1 MLNRQVRQI
10 HPQEDKE
17 SQTMTFGDY
26 SESPNIVLLG
36 DPGAGKTHLFKQFA
50 AFHGANYLTVR
61 HFLSGVPIDNQKAL
75 FIDALD
81 EKRSSHNSSDVIDD
95 IVQRLFSQTSQKV
108 RISCR
113 SQDWLGES
121 DLSAFL
127 PYFERTG
134 GYVVLH
140 LQQLSREEQTAIL
153 HAHGIEHPTK
163 FLEEAEKHSA
173 YEFLHNPQTLL
184 MLAEAVK
191 EGNWPQTR
199 SELFHSATQLLL
211 TEHSKEHT
219 RQNSGIYTSDELE
232 RPAGSICALRILSDV
247 SGISLLPNDIRP
259 EYPSYR
265 TIPFFSHEIIRAT
278 LSRRIF
284 SAGDEPETVDYSH
297 RTIAEYLAA
306 KWLASIVEKGLP
318 LGRLRSLLGFEGYPS
333 SELRG
338 LHAWLAVFLPQYANA
353 FIQADPYG
361 VLTYGD
367 AASLSTADK
376 QSLLVSLS
384 KLSEC
389 DPWFRNHGFSSNLNG
404 FVSEEMESHLR
415 LIIHDPKSRFSLRML
430 ILESL
435 SVTTPILSL
444 NQDLIDV
451 VRSESHSYAE
461 KEEAITA
468 LIHSGRS
475 GTKEVV
481 EIYSEL
487 KEINHDNVRLR
498 NHILQLLY
506 KDYFSG
512 WDVAKLLI
520 DTLSITK
527 GRLPVGS
534 LWGIIDVVPAEDI
547 MTIFEC
553 FYQYQNENIDNW
565 YSSPRN
571 RHEVLYY
578 IESGLVII
586 LNAKDQYT
594 AEQIWI
600 CLNVHYWYKEHYGSF
615 ESKTTQ
621 IVQLLKERD
630 WQYEDI
636 IDAAIASFTRYNTGY
651 LFLHEFGQSTFGVIP
666 RELLLSRFIH
676 YLSSNRGI
684 LDKTRFIYRLAF
696 PTLWSCDTPSQQVFD
711 FLITY
716 GGMSNELFSILEA
729 ALVCEIDD
737 WRVKMNISRIENER
751 ERQDIINSNKM
762 DFQQVREQI
771 VSGDHLGW
779 LKRIAYIYYAFYDD
793 VDEKLTCFERLSSSL
808 GDNNAIDA
816 ISGLLALLGRADLP
830 SINDINN
837 SLVKGEDYKW
847 WYAIL
852 AGSDELWKLKDDIT
866 LWDNEL
872 LKMLITLDARL
883 SIHVKEDN
891 VITIYS
897 LPWKKYV
904 ILYREDLFI
913 ETYSYIID
921 FCIKNKFQNIVALN
935 YILHE
940 KSLQDSHVI
949 PLVMY
954 FAKKYPDDINHIQS
968 LVEWLLARPQIHGE
982 LLELSQLMVNRR
994 DALKKVNYHIWLVC
1008 CYLLEPEQAYD
1019 LFVSEAKSDTEI
1031 IWILRE
1037 LTGNARR
1044 RRENNNQEL
1053 SLIQLD
1059 TIIRVSVKH
1068 FPNAYH
1074 PMDGSHGSRKSWD
1087 YADFIRALINEVSSI
1102 SSYDASEVLER
1113 LLLLPECESY
1123 RDHLLHAQSNQR
1135 IRYRE
1140 SQFNHADWKQ
1150 AVSTLVNETP
1160 VNVMDLYSLLLDHIR
1175 DISNRIAYENT
1186 DIYKQFW
1193 NEDRYGRPQTPKPEE
1208 SCRNIFLDLLRARL
1222 NPLRISCEPEGHM
1235 VSDKRADIIVLL
1247 PGIKVPIEIKR
1258 DYHRDVWTALN
1269 GQLDKLYT
1277 INPDAAGYGIYLVF
1291 WFGSARPNT
1300 LSRLAKNMDQPE
1312 NASAMENMLNE
1323 TVPVEKRDRL
1333 SAIVIDVS
1341 GEVILPVEEPK
1352 SSV

>member
-1 MLNRQVRQI
+1 MFNRQVRQI
-10 HPQEDKE
+10 HPQENKE
-17 SQTMTFGDY
+17 TQTMTFGDY

-50 AFHGANYLTVR
+50 AFDGANYLTVR

-95 IVQRLFSQTSQKV
+95 IVQRLFSQTLQKV

-153 HAHGIEHPTK
+153 HAHGIEHPEK

-173 YEFLHNPQTLL
+173 YEFLNNPQNLL

-191 EGNWPQTR
+191 EGNWPQTK

-232 RPAGSICALRILSDV
+232 HPAGSICALRMLSDV
-247 SGISLLPNDIRP
+247 SGISLLPNDIRS

-265 TIPFFSHEIIRAT
+265 TIPFFSHKIIRAT

-284 SAGDEPETVDYSH
+284 STGDEPETVDYSH

-404 FVSEEMESHLR
+404 FVSKEMESHLR

-506 KDYFSG
+506 KDYFSAR
-512 WDVAKLLI
+512 DVAKLLI

-553 FYQYQNENIDNW
+553 FYQYQNKNLDNW

-586 LNAKDQYT
+586 LNAEDQYT

-684 LDKTRFIYRLAF
+684 LDKTKFIYRLAF
-696 PTLWSCDTPSQQVFD
+696 PTLWSCDTPSQQAFD
-711 FLITY
+711 FLIAY
-716 GGMSNELFSILEA
+716 GGMSNEIFSILEA

-737 WRVKMNISRIENER
+737 WRVKINISRIESER
-751 ERQDIINSNKM
+751 ERQDVINSNKM

-779 LKRIAYIYYAFYDD
+779 LKRIAYIYYAFYND

-816 ISGLLALLGRADLP
+816 ISGLVALLDHADLP
-830 SINDINN
+830 SINEINN
-837 SLVKGEDYKW
+837 SLVKGEYYEW

-904 ILYREDLFI
+904 IHYREDLFI

-921 FCIKNKFQNIVALN
+921 FCIKNKLQHIVALN
-935 YILHE
+935 Y
-940 KSLQDSHVI
+940 
-949 PLVMY
+949 
-954 FAKKYPDDINHIQS
+954 
-968 LVEWLLARPQIHGE
+968 
-982 LLELSQLMVNRR
+982 
-994 DALKKVNYHIWLVC
+994 
-1008 CYLLEPEQAYD
+1008 
-1019 LFVSEAKSDTEI
+1019 
-1031 IWILRE
+1031 
-1037 LTGNARR
+1037 
-1044 RRENNNQEL
+1044 
-1053 SLIQLD
+1053 
-1059 TIIRVSVKH
+1059 
-1068 FPNAYH
+1068 
-1074 PMDGSHGSRKSWD
+1074 
-1087 YADFIRALINEVSSI
+1087 
-1102 SSYDASEVLER
+1102 
-1113 LLLLPECESY
+1113 
-1123 RDHLLHAQSNQR
+1123 
-1135 IRYRE
+1135 
-1140 SQFNHADWKQ
+1140 
-1150 AVSTLVNETP
+1150 
-1160 VNVMDLYSLLLDHIR
+1160 
-1175 DISNRIAYENT
+1175 
-1186 DIYKQFW
+1186 
-1193 NEDRYGRPQTPKPEE
+1193 
-1208 SCRNIFLDLLRARL
+1208 
-1222 NPLRISCEPEGHM
+1222 
-1235 VSDKRADIIVLL
+1235 
-1247 PGIKVPIEIKR
+1247 
-1258 DYHRDVWTALN
+1258 
-1269 GQLDKLYT
+1269 
-1277 INPDAAGYGIYLVF
+1277 
-1291 WFGSARPNT
+1291 
-1300 LSRLAKNMDQPE
+1300 
-1312 NASAMENMLNE
+1312 
-1323 TVPVEKRDRL
+1323 
-1333 SAIVIDVS
+1333 
-1341 GEVILPVEEPK
+1341 
-1352 SSV
+1352 

>member
-1 MLNRQVRQI
+1 MLNRRVRQI
-10 HPQEDKE
+10 HPQEDKD
-17 SQTMTFGDY
+17 SQTKTFDDY
-26 SESPNIVLLG
+26 SEFPNIVLLG
-36 DPGAGKTHLFKQFA
+36 DPGAGKTHLFRQFA
-50 AFHGANYLTVR
+50 GLGESNYLTVR

-81 EKRSSHNSSDVIDD
+81 EKRSSHNSSDVVDD
-95 IVQRLFSQTSQKV
+95 IVQRLFSQTPQKV

-140 LQQLSREEQTAIL
+140 LQQLSREEQKAIL
-153 HAHGIEHPTK
+153 HVHGIEHPEK

-173 YEFLHNPQTLL
+173 YEFLHNPQNLL

-191 EGNWPQTR
+191 EGNWPRTR

-211 TEHSKEHT
+211 TEHSREHT
-219 RQNSGIYTSDELE
+219 RQDSGIYTSDELE
-232 RPAGSICALRILSDV
+232 HPAGSICALRILSDV

-259 EYPSYR
+259 EYPGYR

-284 SAGDEPETVDYSH
+284 STGDEVETVDYSH

-338 LHAWLAVFLPQYANA
+338 LHAWLAVFLPQHGQA
-353 FIQADPYG
+353 FIEADPYG

-367 AASLSTADK
+367 AASLSTVDK
-376 QSLLVSLS
+376 QSLLTALA
-384 KLSEC
+384 KLSES

-404 FVSEEMESHLR
+404 FVSEEMEAHLR

-435 SVTTPILSL
+435 SVATPILSL
-444 NQDLIDV
+444 NEDLVDIV
-451 VRSESHSYAE
+451 KSERHSYAE
-461 KEEAITA
+461 KEEATTA
-468 LIHSGRS
+468 LIHSGPS
-475 GTKEVV
+475 GIKEVV

-487 KEINHDNVRLR
+487 KEINHDNIRLR
-498 NHILQLLY
+498 NHIIQLLC
-506 KDYFSG
+506 KDYFSAL
-512 WDVAKLLI
+512 DVAKLLI

-527 GRLPVGS
+527 ESLPVGS
-534 LWGIIDVVPAEDI
+534 LWGIIDVVPAEEI

-553 FYQYQNENIDNW
+553 LSQYQNKNIDNW

-578 IESGLVII
+578 IESGLEII
-586 LNAKDQYT
+586 LNAKEQYT
-594 AEQIWI
+594 AEQIWM
-600 CLNVHYWYKEHYGSF
+600 CLHVHHWYKEHYSTF
-615 ESKTTQ
+615 ENKTAQ

-636 IDAAIASFTRYNTGY
+636 IDAAITSFTRYNTGY
-651 LFLHEFGQSTFGVIP
+651 LFLHEFRQSTFGVIP
-666 RELLLSRFIH
+666 HELLLSRFIH
-676 YLSSNRGI
+676 YLSSNGNVS
-684 LDKTRFIYRLAF
+684 DKTKFIYRLAF
-696 PTLWSCDTPSQQVFD
+696 SVLWDCAKPSQQVFEL
-711 FLITY
+711 LIAY
-716 GGMSNELFSILEA
+716 ADLNNELYSILEA
-729 ALVCEIDD
+729 TSVCGIDE
-737 WRVKMNISRIENER
+737 WRVKFNISRIESER
-751 ERQDIINSNKM
+751 EKRNIIDSNKLE
-762 DFQQVREQI
+762 FHQLREQI

-779 LKRIAYIYYAFYDD
+779 LKHIAYIYYALYSD
-793 VDEKLTCFERLSSSL
+793 VDEKLSCFERLSSNL
-808 GDNNAIDA
+808 GDKSAIDA
-816 ISGLLALLGRADLP
+816 ISGLVALLGNADLP
-830 SINDINN
+830 SIDDINN
-837 SLVKGEDYKW
+837 SLIKGEYYEW

-852 AGSDELWKLKDDIT
+852 AGSDELWKQKDDIT

-891 VITIYS
+891 VITTYS

-921 FCIKNKFQNIVALN
+921 FCMKNKIQHIVALN

-940 KSLQDSHVI
+940 KSLRDFYVI

-954 FAKKYPDDINHIQS
+954 FAKKYPDDINHTQS
-968 LVEWLLARPQIHGE
+968 LVEWLLAHPQIHEE
-982 LLELSQLMVNRR
+982 LLELSQIMVKRR
-994 DALKKVNYHIWLVC
+994 GVLKKVNYHSWLSC
-1008 CYLLEPEQAYD
+1008 CYLLAPEQVSD
-1019 LFVSEAKSDTEI
+1019 LFISEAKSDSEI
-1031 IWILRE
+1031 IWIVRE

-1053 SLIQLD
+1053 SLIQLE
-1059 TIIRVSVKH
+1059 TIIRVSATH

-1074 PMDGSHGSRKSWD
+1074 PVDGSHGSRNSWD
-1087 YADFIRALINEVSSI
+1087 YAEFIRVLISEVSSI
-1102 SSYDASEVLER
+1102 SSYDASEALER

-1123 RDHLLHAQSNQR
+1123 RDHLSHAQSNQK

-1140 SQFNHADWKQ
+1140 SQFHHADWKQ
-1150 AVSTLVNETP
+1150 AVSTLMNETP
-1160 VNVMDLYSLLLDHIR
+1160 ANVMDLYSLLLDHIR
-1175 DISNRIAYENT
+1175 DISNRIANENT

-1193 NEDRYGRPQTPKPEE
+1193 NEDSYGRTLTPKPEE
-1208 SCRNIFLDLLRARL
+1208 SCRNVFLDLLRVRL
-1222 NPLRISCEPEGHM
+1222 NPLKISCEPEGHM
-1235 VSDKRADIIVLL
+1235 VSDKRADIIVSL
-1247 PGIKVPIEIKR
+1247 PGIKIPVEIKR

-1277 INPDAAGYGIYLVF
+1277 KNPDAAGHGIYLVF
-1291 WFGSARPNT
+1291 WFGSARPNS
-1300 LSRLAKNMDQPE
+1300 LPRWAKTMAQPE

-1323 TVPVEKRDRL
+1323 TVPVERRDRL

-1341 GEVILPVEEPK
+1341 GEDIHSVEAPN
-1352 SSV
+1352 SSI

>member
-1 MLNRQVRQI
+1 MFNRQVRQI
-10 HPQEDKE
+10 HPQENKE
-17 SQTMTFGDY
+17 TQTMTFGDY

-50 AFHGANYLTVR
+50 AFDGANYLTVR

-95 IVQRLFSQTSQKV
+95 IVQRLFSQTLQKV

-153 HAHGIEHPTK
+153 HAHGIEHPEK

-173 YEFLHNPQTLL
+173 YEFLNNPQNLL

-191 EGNWPQTR
+191 EGNWPQTK

-232 RPAGSICALRILSDV
+232 HPAGSICALRMLSDV
-247 SGISLLPNDIRP
+247 SGISLLPNDIRS

-265 TIPFFSHEIIRAT
+265 TIPFFSHKIIRAT

-284 SAGDEPETVDYSH
+284 STGDEPETVDYSH

-389 DPWFRNHGFSSNLNG
+389 DPWFRNHGFSYNLNG
-404 FVSEEMESHLR
+404 FVSKEMESHLR

-487 KEINHDNVRLR
+487 KEISHDNVRLR

-506 KDYFSG
+506 KDYFSAR
-512 WDVAKLLI
+512 DVAKLLI

-553 FYQYQNENIDNW
+553 FYQYQNKNLDNW

-586 LNAKDQYT
+586 LNAEEQYT

-676 YLSSNRGI
+676 YLSSNRDI
-684 LDKTRFIYRLAF
+684 LDKTKFIYRLAF
-696 PTLWSCDTPSQQVFD
+696 PTLWSCDTPSQQAFD
-711 FLITY
+711 FLISY
-716 GGMSNELFSILEA
+716 GGVSNEIFSILEA

-737 WRVKMNISRIENER
+737 WRVKINISRIESER
-751 ERQDIINSNKM
+751 ERQDVINSNKM

-779 LKRIAYIYYAFYDD
+779 LKHIAYMYYAFYND

-816 ISGLLALLGRADLP
+816 ISGLVALLGHADLP
-830 SINDINN
+830 SINEINN
-837 SLVKGEDYKW
+837 SLVKGEYYEW

-904 ILYREDLFI
+904 IHYREDLFI

-921 FCIKNKFQNIVALN
+921 FCIKNKLQHIVALN
-935 YILHE
+935 YILDE

-954 FAKKYPDDINHIQS
+954 FAKKYPDDINHTQS
-968 LVEWLLARPQIHGE
+968 LVEWLLARPQIYGE
-982 LLELSQLMVNRR
+982 LLEISQLMVNRR
-994 DALKKVNYHIWLVC
+994 GMLKKVNYHIWLVC
-1008 CYLLEPEQAYD
+1008 FYLLEPEQAYD
-1019 LFVSEAKSDTEI
+1019 LFVSEAKSDPEI
-1031 IWILRE
+1031 ILIVRE
-1037 LTGNARR
+1037 FTGTSRR

-1074 PMDGSHGSRKSWD
+1074 PMDGSHGSRNSWD
-1087 YADFIRALINEVSSI
+1087 YAEFIRALINEVSSI

-1300 LSRLAKNMDQPE
+1300 LTRLAKNMNQPA

>member
-10 HPQEDKE
+10 HPQEDKD
-17 SQTMTFGDY
+17 SQTKTFGDY

-36 DPGAGKTHLFKQFA
+36 DPGAGKTHLFKQFS
-50 AFHGANYLTVR
+50 AFHRANYLTVR

-95 IVQRLFSQTSQKV
+95 LVRRLFSQTPQKV

-140 LQQLSREEQTAIL
+140 LQQLSREEQIAIL
-153 HAHGIEHPTK
+153 HAHGIEHPEK

-173 YEFLHNPQTLL
+173 YEFLHNPQNLL

-211 TEHSKEHT
+211 TEHSKEHS

-232 RPAGSICALRILSDV
+232 PPAGSICALRILSDV

-278 LSRRIF
+278 LSRRVF
-284 SAGDEPETVDYSH
+284 AAGDELETVDYSH

-338 LHAWLAVFLPQYANA
+338 LHAWLAVFLPQYANV

-367 AASLSTADK
+367 AASLSTVDK
-376 QSLLVSLS
+376 QSLLVALS
-384 KLSEC
+384 KLSES

-404 FVSEEMESHLR
+404 FVSEEMEAHLR
-415 LIIHDPKSRFSLRML
+415 LIIHDLKSRFSLRML

-451 VRSESHSYAE
+451 VRSERHSYAE

-468 LIHSGRS
+468 LIHSGLS
-475 GTKEVV
+475 GIKEVV
-481 EIYSEL
+481 GIYSEL
-487 KEINHDNVRLR
+487 KEINHDNIRLR
-498 NHILQLLY
+498 NHIIQLLY
-506 KDYFSG
+506 KDYFSAL
-512 WDVAKLLI
+512 DVAQLLI
-520 DTLSITK
+520 DTLSVTEE
-527 GRLPVGS
+527 RLPVGS
-534 LWGIIDVVPAEDI
+534 LWGIIDIVPAKDM

-553 FYQYQNENIDNW
+553 LYQYQNENIDNW

-621 IVQLLKERD
+621 IIQLLKERD

-716 GGMSNELFSILEA
+716 GEVSNELFSILDA

-737 WRVKMNISRIENER
+737 WREKINISRIESER
-751 ERQDIINSNKM
+751 ERQDIINSNKI
-762 DFQQVREQI
+762 DFHQVREQI
-771 VSGDHLGW
+771 VSGEHLGW
-779 LKRIAYIYYAFYDD
+779 LKHIAYIYYAFYND

-816 ISGLLALLGRADLP
+816 ISGLVALLGRADLP

-837 SLVKGEDYKW
+837 SLVKGEDYEW

-866 LWDNEL
+866 LWDDEL
-872 LKMLITLDARL
+872 LKMLMTLDARL
-883 SIHVKEDN
+883 SIHVKEGN

-904 ILYREDLFI
+904 ILFREELFI

-921 FCIKNKFQNIVALN
+921 FCIKNKFQHIVALD

-954 FAKKYPDDINHIQS
+954 FAKKYPDDINHTQS

-994 DALKKVNYHIWLVC
+994 GVLKKVNYHIWLVC

-1019 LFVSEAKSDTEI
+1019 LFASEAKSDPEI
-1031 IWILRE
+1031 IWIVRE

-1053 SLIQLD
+1053 SLIQLE
-1059 TIIRVSVKH
+1059 TIIKVSATH

-1074 PMDGSHGSRKSWD
+1074 PVEGSHGSRNSWD
-1087 YADFIRALINEVSSI
+1087 YAEFIRTLINEVSAI

-1123 RDHLLHAQSNQR
+1123 RDHLSHAKSNQI

-1140 SQFNHADWKQ
+1140 SQFYHADWKQ

-1160 VNVMDLYSLLLDHIR
+1160 ANVMDLYSLLLDHLR
-1175 DISNRIAYENT
+1175 DISNRITYENT

-1193 NEDRYGRPQTPKPEE
+1193 NEDSYGRTLAPKPEE
-1208 SCRNIFLDLLRARL
+1208 SCRHIFLELLRTRL
-1222 NPLRISCEPEGHM
+1222 IPLKISCEPEGHM
-1235 VSDKRADIIVLL
+1235 VSDKRADIIVSL
-1247 PGIKVPIEIKR
+1247 PRIKIPIEIKR

-1277 INPDAAGYGIYLVF
+1277 KNPDAAGYGIYLVF
-1291 WFGSARPNT
+1291 WFGSARPNA
-1300 LSRLAKNMDQPE
+1300 LPRLTKIMPQPK

-1341 GEVILPVEEPK
+1341 GEVILPVEA
-1352 SSV
+1352 SNSAI

>member
-1 MLNRQVRQI
+1 MFNRQVRQI

-17 SQTMTFGDY
+17 AQTMTFGDY

-50 AFHGANYLTVR
+50 EFYGATYLTVR

-95 IVQRLFSQTSQKV
+95 IVQRLFSQTPQKV

-153 HAHGIEHPTK
+153 YTHGIEHPEK
-163 FLEEAEKHSA
+163 FLEEAKKRSA
-173 YEFLHNPQTLL
+173 YEFLHNPQNLL
-184 MLAEAVK
+184 MLAEAVR
-191 EGNWPQTR
+191 EGSWPRTR
-199 SELFHSATQLLL
+199 SELFHSTIQLLL
-211 TEHSKEHT
+211 TEHSREHT
-219 RQNSGIYTSDELE
+219 RKNSGIYTSDELTE
-232 RPAGSICALRILSDV
+232 PAGAICALRILSDV
-247 SGISLLPNDIRP
+247 FGISLLSNDIRP

-265 TIPFFSHEIIRAT
+265 TIPFFSHEIIRAA
-278 LSRRIF
+278 LSRRVF
-284 SAGDEPETVDYSH
+284 SAGDELETVDYSH

-338 LHAWLAVFLPQYANA
+338 LHAWLAVFLPQYANV

-367 AASLSTADK
+367 VASLSTVDK
-376 QSLLVSLS
+376 QSLLVALS
-384 KLSEC
+384 KLSES

-404 FVSEEMESHLR
+404 FVSGDMEARLR

-435 SVTTPILSL
+435 SVATPILSL
-444 NQDLIDV
+444 NQDLIYIV
-451 VRSESHSYAE
+451 KSECHSYAE

-468 LIHSGRS
+468 LVNSGLS
-475 GTKEVV
+475 GIKEVV
-481 EIYSEL
+481 GIYSEL
-487 KEINHDNVRLR
+487 KDINHNNIRLR
-498 NHILQLLY
+498 NHIIQLLY
-506 KDYFSG
+506 KDYFTAL
-512 WDVAKLLI
+512 DIAQLLI
-520 DTLSITK
+520 DTLSVTK
-527 GRLPVGS
+527 ERLPVGS
-534 LWGIIDVVPAEDI
+534 LWGIIDILSVDDI
-547 MTIFEC
+547 MKIFESL
-553 FYQYQNENIDNW
+553 YKYQNENIDNQ
-565 YSSPRN
+565 YSSSISRY
-571 RHEVLYY
+571 EVFYY
-578 IESGLVII
+578 IENGLVII
-586 LNAKDQYT
+586 LNAKGQYT

-600 CLNVHYWYKEHYGSF
+600 CLSVHYWYKEHYNRF
-615 ESKTTQ
+615 DSKTDR
-621 IVQLLKERD
+621 IVQLLKERE

-636 IDAAIASFTRYNTGY
+636 IDAAIESFNRYNKKFV
-651 LFLHEFGQSTFGVIP
+651 FLHEFDQSTFGVIP
-666 RELLLSRFIH
+666 RELLMSRLIH
-676 YLSSNRGI
+676 YLSSDEKFS
-684 LDKTRFIYRLAF
+684 DKIKLIYRLAF
-696 PTLWSCDTPSQQVFD
+696 PVLWSCDIPSQSAFD
-711 FLITY
+711 FLISY
-716 GGMSNELFSILEA
+716 GLSKNELSAVLED
-729 ALVCEIDD
+729 ALICEIDD
-737 WRVKMNISRIENER
+737 FQIKNNVRRLESEKEKR
-751 ERQDIINSNKM
+751 DIINADKLE
-762 DFQQVREQI
+762 FKLHREQI
-771 VSGDHLGW
+771 VSGMHKGW
-779 LKRIAYIYYAFYDD
+779 LEHIAYIYYALYSD
-793 VDEKLTCFERLSSSL
+793 VNEKQSCIERLSSLL
-808 GDNNAIDA
+808 GDENVTDSIY
-816 ISGLLALLGRADLP
+816 GLIAVLERQDLP
-830 SINDINN
+830 TIDDISVSI
-837 SLVKGEDYKW
+837 VEGHYYKW
-847 WYAIL
+847 WYSIL
-852 AGSDELWKLKDDIT
+852 AGAEELWKCKPDISQ
-866 LWDNEL
+866 WSERL
-872 LKMLITLDARL
+872 LKLLLALDIHIQRSKRNETQTFDWKKGLIT
-883 SIHVKEDN
+883 
-891 VITIYS
+891 
-897 LPWKKYV
+897 
-904 ILYREDLFI
+904 YRTEVFI
-913 ETYSYIID
+913 ETYRYITD
-921 FCIKNKFQNIVALN
+921 FCFKNKQQHIKALSYLLN
-935 YILHE
+935 E
-940 KSLQDSHVI
+940 DSLPESYVV
-949 PLVMY
+949 PLIIY
-954 FAKKYPDDINHIQS
+954 LAKRYPDDINHTQS
-968 LVEWLLARPQIHGE
+968 LVEWLLARPQIHEE

-994 DALKKVNYHIWLVC
+994 RGLKKVNYHIWLVC
-1008 CYLLEPEQAYD
+1008 CYLLKSEKTYD
-1019 LFVSEAKSDTEI
+1019 LFISEAKSDPEI
-1031 IWILRE
+1031 IWIVRE
-1037 LTGNARR
+1037 LTSNARG
-1044 RRENNNQEL
+1044 RRENKNQEL
-1053 SLIQLD
+1053 SLIQLE
-1059 TIIRVSVKH
+1059 TIIKLSVIH

-1074 PMDGSHGSRKSWD
+1074 PMDESHSSRNSWD
-1087 YADFIRALINEVSSI
+1087 YAGFIRALINEISSI
-1102 SSYDASEVLER
+1102 SSYDASVVLEC

-1135 IRYRE
+1135 VRYRE
-1140 SQFNHADWKQ
+1140 SQFHHAGWKQ

-1193 NEDRYGRPQTPKPEE
+1193 NEDSYGRNLTPKPEE

-1300 LSRLAKNMDQPE
+1300 LPRLAKNMGQPE

>member
-1 MLNRQVRQI
+1 MLNRRVRQI
-10 HPQEDKE
+10 QPQENKE
-17 SQTMTFGDY
+17 SQTKTFGDY
-26 SESPNIVLLG
+26 SEFPNIVLLG

-50 AFHGANYLTVR
+50 AKNGATYLKVR
-61 HFLSGVPIDNQKAL
+61 QFISGVPLDGFQTL

-81 EKRSSHNSSDVIDD
+81 EKRSGHNSDDVVDD
-95 IVQRLFSQTSQKV
+95 IVRSLFSLRPQKV

-121 DLSAFL
+121 DLSVFL
-127 PYFERTG
+127 PYFQRTG

-153 HAHGIEHPTK
+153 HAHGIEHPEK

-173 YEFLHNPQTLL
+173 YEFLHNPQNLL

-191 EGNWPQTR
+191 EGNWPRTK
-199 SELFHSATQLLL
+199 SELFHSATQFLL

-219 RQNSGIYTSDELE
+219 RKNSGIYTSDELE
-232 RPAGSICALRILSDV
+232 HPAGAICALRILSDV
-247 SGISLLPNDIRP
+247 SGVSLLPNDIRP

-278 LSRRIF
+278 LSRRVF
-284 SAGDEPETVDYSH
+284 STGDEVETVDYSH

-338 LHAWLAVFLPQYANA
+338 LHAWLAVFLPQYAHA
-353 FIQADPYG
+353 FIEADPYG

-367 AASLSTADK
+367 AASLSTVDK
-376 QSLLVSLS
+376 QSLLTALS
-384 KLSEC
+384 KLSES

-404 FVSEEMESHLR
+404 FVSEEMEAHLR
-415 LIIHDPKSRFSLRML
+415 LIINDPKSRFSLRML

-435 SVTTPILSL
+435 SVATPILSL
-444 NQDLIDV
+444 NENLIDV
-451 VRSESHSYAE
+451 VKSERHSYAE

-468 LIHSGRS
+468 LIHSGLS
-475 GTKEVV
+475 GIKEVV

-487 KEINHDNVRLR
+487 KEINHDNIRLR
-498 NHILQLLY
+498 NHIIQLLY
-506 KDYFSG
+506 KDYFSAL
-512 WDVAKLLI
+512 DVAKLLI

-527 GRLPVGS
+527 ERLPVGS
-534 LWGIIDVVPAEDI
+534 LWGIIDVVPVEEI

-553 FYQYQNENIDNW
+553 LSQYRNENIDNW

-586 LNAKDQYT
+586 LNTRDQYT

-600 CLNVHYWYKEHYGSF
+600 CLYVHHWYKEHYSSF
-615 ESKTTQ
+615 DNKTTQ

-651 LFLHEFGQSTFGVIP
+651 LFLYEFGQSTFNVIP

-676 YLSSNRGI
+676 YLSSNGGI
-684 LDKTRFIYRLAF
+684 PDKTRFIYRLAF

-716 GGMSNELFSILEA
+716 GGMSNELFSILED

-737 WRVKMNISRIENER
+737 WRVKINISKIESER
-751 ERQDIINSNKM
+751 ERQDIIDSNKVE
-762 DFQQVREQI
+762 FQQLREQI
-771 VSGDHLGW
+771 VSGEHLGW
-779 LKRIAYIYYAFYDD
+779 LKHIAYIYYALYND
-793 VDEKLTCFERLSSSL
+793 VDEKLSCFERLSSNL
-808 GDNNAIDA
+808 GDKSAIDA
-816 ISGLLALLGRADLP
+816 ISGLVALLGRADLP
-830 SINDINN
+830 SIDDINN
-837 SLVKGEDYKW
+837 SLIKGEYYEW

-872 LKMLITLDARL
+872 LKMLITLDVRL

-913 ETYSYIID
+913 ESYSYIID
-921 FCIKNKFQNIVALN
+921 FCIKNKFQHIVALN

-940 KSLQDSHVI
+940 KSLRDSHVI
-949 PLVMY
+949 PLAMY
-954 FAKKYPDDINHIQS
+954 FAKKYPDDINHTQS

-982 LLELSQLMVNRR
+982 LLELSQLMVNQRGV
-994 DALKKVNYHIWLVC
+994 LKKVNYHIWLSC

-1019 LFVSEAKSDTEI
+1019 LFVSEAKSDPEI
-1031 IWILRE
+1031 IWIVRE

-1053 SLIQLD
+1053 SLIQLE
-1059 TIIRVSVKH
+1059 TIIRVSATH

-1074 PMDGSHGSRKSWD
+1074 PADGSHGSRNSWD
-1087 YADFIRALINEVSSI
+1087 YAEFIRALISEVSAI
-1102 SSYDASEVLER
+1102 SSYDASEALER

-1123 RDHLLHAQSNQR
+1123 RDHISHAESNQR

-1140 SQFNHADWKQ
+1140 SQFHHADWKQ
-1150 AVSTLVNETP
+1150 AVSTLMNETP
-1160 VNVMDLYSLLLDHIR
+1160 ANVMDLYSLLLDHIR
-1175 DISNRIAYENT
+1175 DISNRIANENT

-1193 NEDRYGRPQTPKPEE
+1193 NEDSYGRTLTPKPEE
-1208 SCRNIFLDLLRARL
+1208 SCRNIFLDLLRVRL
-1222 NPLRISCEPEGHM
+1222 NPLKISCEPEGHM
-1235 VSDKRADIIVLL
+1235 VSDKKADIIVSL
-1247 PGIKVPIEIKR
+1247 PGIKIPIEIKR

-1277 INPDAAGYGIYLVF
+1277 KTPDAAGHGIYLVF
-1291 WFGSARPNT
+1291 WFGSARPNYVP
-1300 LSRLAKNMDQPE
+1300 RLAKNTSQPE
-1312 NASAMENMLNE
+1312 NTSAMENMLNE

-1341 GEVILPVEEPK
+1341 GEGIPPVEAPK
-1352 SSV
+1352 

>member
-10 HPQEDKE
+10 HPQEDKD
-17 SQTMTFGDY
+17 SQTKTFGDY

-36 DPGAGKTHLFKQFA
+36 DPGAGKTHLFKQFS
-50 AFHGANYLTVR
+50 AFHRANYLTVR

-95 IVQRLFSQTSQKV
+95 IVRRLFSQTPQKV

-140 LQQLSREEQTAIL
+140 LQQLSREEQIAIL
-153 HAHGIEHPTK
+153 HAHGIEHPEK

-173 YEFLHNPQTLL
+173 YEFLHNPQNLL

-211 TEHSKEHT
+211 TEHSKEHS

-232 RPAGSICALRILSDV
+232 PPAGSICALRILSDV

-278 LSRRIF
+278 LSRRVF
-284 SAGDEPETVDYSH
+284 AAGDELETVDYSH

-338 LHAWLAVFLPQYANA
+338 LHAWLAVFLPQYANV

-367 AASLSTADK
+367 AASLSTVDK
-376 QSLLVSLS
+376 QSLLVALS
-384 KLSEC
+384 KLSES

-404 FVSEEMESHLR
+404 FVSEEMEAHLR
-415 LIIHDPKSRFSLRML
+415 LIIHDPRSRFSLRML

-435 SVTTPILSL
+435 SAATPILSL

-468 LIHSGRS
+468 LIHSGLS
-475 GTKEVV
+475 GIKDVV
-481 EIYSEL
+481 EIYSGL
-487 KEINHDNVRLR
+487 KEINHDNIRLR
-498 NHILQLLY
+498 NHIIQLLY
-506 KDYFSG
+506 KDYFSAL
-512 WDVAKLLI
+512 DVAQLLT
-520 DTLSITK
+520 DTLSVTEE
-527 GRLPVGS
+527 RLPVGA

-547 MTIFEC
+547 MTIFEYL
-553 FYQYQNENIDNW
+553 YQYQNENIDNQ
-565 YSSPRN
+565 YSSSIN
-571 RHEVLYY
+571 RHEVLCY

-586 LNAKDQYT
+586 LNMKDQYT

-600 CLNVHYWYKEHYGSF
+600 CLNVYHWYKDYYGSF
-615 ESKTTQ
+615 ENKTNQ
-621 IVQLLKERD
+621 IIQLLKERD

-636 IDAAIASFTRYNTGY
+636 IDAAVASFDRYNTRF
-651 LFLHEFGQSTFGVIP
+651 LFLNEFEQSTFWVIP

-676 YLSSNRGI
+676 YLSSNKNI
-684 LDKTRFIYRLAF
+684 SDKTKFIYRLAF
-696 PTLWSCDTPSQQVFD
+696 PVLWSCDVPTQKVFD
-711 FLITY
+711 FLISY
-716 GGMSNELFSILEA
+716 GLFNNELSSILED
-729 ALVCEIDD
+729 ALICEIED
-737 WRVKMNISRIENER
+737 WQVKSNVRRLESEKEKR
-751 ERQDIINSNKM
+751 DIINADKL
-762 DFQQVREQI
+762 DFQLCREQI
-771 VSGDHLGW
+771 ISGTHKQW
-779 LKRIAYIYYAFYDD
+779 LRRIAYVYYALCSS
-793 VDEKLTCFERLSSSL
+793 VDKKQTYSERLSSAF
-808 GDNNAIDA
+808 GDESVVDS
-816 ISGLLALLGRADLP
+816 ISGLIATLQRQDLPTLDDVNVAIIKGHYYEWWFSVLAGAEELWARKPDITQWSEGLLKILLALELRLGKYIE
-830 SINDINN
+830 S
-837 SLVKGEDYKW
+837 SKGVDTKIFE
-847 WYAIL
+847 
-852 AGSDELWKLKDDIT
+852 
-866 LWDNEL
+866 
-872 LKMLITLDARL
+872 
-883 SIHVKEDN
+883 
-891 VITIYS
+891 
-897 LPWKKYV
+897 WKKDV
-904 ILYREDLFI
+904 IIHRTDIFI
-913 ETYSYIID
+913 ETYRYIINAC
-921 FCIKNKFQNIVALN
+921 FKNKLQCISALN
-935 YILHE
+935 YLMRDN
-940 KSLQDSHVI
+940 SLPHSHII
-949 PLVMY
+949 PLLMH
-954 FAKKYPDDINHIQS
+954 FAKKFPDDINHTQS
-968 LVEWLLARPQIHGE
+968 LVEWLLVRPQIHGE

-994 DALKKVNYHIWLVC
+994 GVLKKVNYHIWLVC

-1019 LFVSEAKSDTEI
+1019 LFVSEAKLDPEI
-1031 IWILRE
+1031 IWIVRE

-1053 SLIQLD
+1053 SLIQLE
-1059 TIIRVSVKH
+1059 TIIKVSATH
-1068 FPNAYH
+1068 FPNAYY
-1074 PMDGSHGSRKSWD
+1074 PVEGGHGSRNSWD
-1087 YADFIRALINEVSSI
+1087 YAEFIRTLINEVSAI

-1123 RDHLLHAQSNQR
+1123 RDHLLHAKSNQI

-1140 SQFNHADWKQ
+1140 SQFYHADWKQ

-1160 VNVMDLYSLLLDHIR
+1160 ANVMDLYSLLLDHLR
-1175 DISNRIAYENT
+1175 DISNRITYENT

-1193 NEDRYGRPQTPKPEE
+1193 NEDSYGRTLAPKPEE
-1208 SCRNIFLDLLRARL
+1208 SCRHIFLELLRTRL
-1222 NPLRISCEPEGHM
+1222 NPLKISCEPEGHM
-1235 VSDKRADIIVLL
+1235 VSDKRADIIVSL
-1247 PGIKVPIEIKR
+1247 PGIKIPIEIKR

-1277 INPDAAGYGIYLVF
+1277 KNPDAAGYGIYLVF
-1291 WFGSARPNT
+1291 WFGSARPNA
-1300 LSRLAKNMDQPE
+1300 LPRLTKIMPQPK

-1341 GEVILPVEEPK
+1341 GEVILPVEA
-1352 SSV
+1352 SNSAI

>member
-1 MLNRQVRQI
+1 MLNRRVRQI
-10 HPQEDKE
+10 QPQENKE
-17 SQTMTFGDY
+17 SQTKTFGDY
-26 SESPNIVLLG
+26 SEFPNIVLLG

-50 AFHGANYLTVR
+50 AKNRATYLKVR
-61 HFLSGVPIDNQKAL
+61 QFINGVPLEGFQTL

-81 EKRSSHNSSDVIDD
+81 EKRSDHNSDDVVDD
-95 IVQRLFSQTSQKV
+95 IVRSLFSLRPQKV

-153 HAHGIEHPTK
+153 HAHGIEHPEK

-173 YEFLHNPQTLL
+173 YEFLHNPQNLL

-232 RPAGSICALRILSDV
+232 HPAGSICALRILSDV

-259 EYPSYR
+259 EYRSYR

-278 LSRRIF
+278 LSRRVF
-284 SAGDEPETVDYSH
+284 AAGDELETVDYSH

-338 LHAWLAVFLPQYANA
+338 LHAWLAVFLPQYANV

-367 AASLSTADK
+367 AASLSTVDK
-376 QSLLVSLS
+376 QSLLVALS
-384 KLSEC
+384 KLSES

-404 FVSEEMESHLR
+404 FVSEEMEAHLR

-444 NQDLIDV
+444 NQGLIDV

-461 KEEAITA
+461 KEEAITV
-468 LIHSGRS
+468 LIHSGLS

-487 KEINHDNVRLR
+487 KEISHDNVRLR
-498 NHILQLLY
+498 NHIIQLLY
-506 KDYFSG
+506 KDYFSA

-534 LWGIIDVVPAEDI
+534 LWGIIDVVPAADI

-553 FYQYQNENIDNW
+553 LYQYQNKNIDNW

-586 LNAKDQYT
+586 LNAKYQYT

-666 RELLLSRFIH
+666 HELLLSRFIH
-676 YLSSNRGI
+676 YLSSNRDI
-684 LDKTRFIYRLAF
+684 HDKARFIYRLAF
-696 PTLWSCDTPSQQVFD
+696 PTLWSCDTPSQQIFD

-716 GGMSNELFSILEA
+716 GGMSDELFSILEA

-737 WRVKMNISRIENER
+737 WRVRVNISRIERER

-771 VSGDHLGW
+771 ISGDHLGW
-779 LKRIAYIYYAFYDD
+779 LKRIAYIYYAFYSD

-808 GDNNAIDA
+808 GENNAIDA
-816 ISGLLALLGRADLP
+816 ISGLVALLGRADLP

-837 SLVKGEDYKW
+837 SLVKGEYYEW

-866 LWDNEL
+866 LWENEL

-921 FCIKNKFQNIVALN
+921 FCIKNKFQQIVALN

-940 KSLQDSHVI
+940 KSLQDSRVI
-949 PLVMY
+949 PIVMY
-954 FAKKYPDDINHIQS
+954 FAKKYPDDINHTQS

-982 LLELSQLMVNRR
+982 LLKLSQLMVNRR
-994 DALKKVNYHIWLVC
+994 GVLKKVNYHIWLVC
-1008 CYLLEPEQAYD
+1008 YYLLEPEQIYD
-1019 LFVSEAKSDTEI
+1019 LFVSEAKSDPEI
-1031 IWILRE
+1031 IWLVRE

-1053 SLIQLD
+1053 SLIQLE
-1059 TIIRVSVKH
+1059 TIIKVSATH
-1068 FPNAYH
+1068 FPDAYH
-1074 PMDGSHGSRKSWD
+1074 PVEESHGSRNSWD
-1087 YADFIRALINEVSSI
+1087 YAEFIRALINKVSAI
-1102 SSYDASEVLER
+1102 SSYNASEVLER

-1123 RDHLLHAQSNQR
+1123 RDHLSHAKSNQI

-1140 SQFNHADWKQ
+1140 SQFYHADWKQ

-1160 VNVMDLYSLLLDHIR
+1160 TNVMDLYSLLLDHLR
-1175 DISNRIAYENT
+1175 DISNRITYENT
-1186 DIYKQFW
+1186 NIYKQFW
-1193 NEDRYGRPQTPKPEE
+1193 NEDSYGRTLEPKPEE
-1208 SCRNIFLDLLRARL
+1208 SCRHVFLELLRTRL
-1222 NPLRISCEPEGHM
+1222 NPLKISCEPEGHM
-1235 VSDKRADIIVLL
+1235 VSDKRADIIVSL
-1247 PGIKVPIEIKR
+1247 PGIKIPIEIKR

-1277 INPDAAGYGIYLVF
+1277 KNPDAAGYGIYLVF
-1291 WFGSARPNT
+1291 WFGSARPNA
-1300 LSRLAKNMDQPE
+1300 LPRLTKIMPQPK
-1312 NASAMENMLNE
+1312 NASAMENMFNE
-1323 TVPVEKRDRL
+1323 TVPVEKRNRL

-1341 GEVILPVEEPK
+1341 GEVILPVEA
-1352 SSV
+1352 SNSAI

>member
-1 MLNRQVRQI
+1 MLNRRVRQI
-10 HPQEDKE
+10 QPQENKE
-17 SQTMTFGDY
+17 SQTKTFGDY
-26 SESPNIVLLG
+26 SEFPNIVLLG

-50 AFHGANYLTVR
+50 AKNRATYLKVR
-61 HFLSGVPIDNQKAL
+61 QFINGVPLEGFQTL

-81 EKRSSHNSSDVIDD
+81 EKRSDHNSDDVVDD
-95 IVQRLFSQTSQKV
+95 IVRSLFSLRPQKV

-153 HAHGIEHPTK
+153 HAHGIEHPEK

-173 YEFLHNPQTLL
+173 YEFLHNPQNLL

-232 RPAGSICALRILSDV
+232 HPAGSICALRILSDV

-259 EYPSYR
+259 EYRSYR

-278 LSRRIF
+278 LSRRVF
-284 SAGDEPETVDYSH
+284 AAGDELETVDYSH

-338 LHAWLAVFLPQYANA
+338 LHAWLAVFLPQYANV

-367 AASLSTADK
+367 AASLSTVDK
-376 QSLLVSLS
+376 QSLLVALS
-384 KLSEC
+384 KLSES

-404 FVSEEMESHLR
+404 FVSEEMEAHLR

-444 NQDLIDV
+444 NQGLIDV

-461 KEEAITA
+461 KEEAITV
-468 LIHSGRS
+468 LIHSGLS

-487 KEINHDNVRLR
+487 KEISHDNVRLR
-498 NHILQLLY
+498 NHIIQLLY
-506 KDYFSG
+506 KDYFSA

-534 LWGIIDVVPAEDI
+534 LWGIIDVVPAADI

-553 FYQYQNENIDNW
+553 LYQYQNKNIDNW

-586 LNAKDQYT
+586 LNAKYQYT

-666 RELLLSRFIH
+666 HELLLSRFIH
-676 YLSSNRGI
+676 YLSSNRDI
-684 LDKTRFIYRLAF
+684 HDKARFIYRLAF
-696 PTLWSCDTPSQQVFD
+696 PTLWSCDTPSQQIFD

-716 GGMSNELFSILEA
+716 GGMSDELFSILEA

-737 WRVKMNISRIENER
+737 WRVRVNISRIERER

-771 VSGDHLGW
+771 ISGDHLGW
-779 LKRIAYIYYAFYDD
+779 LKRIAYIYYAFYSD

-808 GDNNAIDA
+808 GENNAIDA
-816 ISGLLALLGRADLP
+816 ISGLVALLGRADLP

-837 SLVKGEDYKW
+837 SLVKGEYYEW

-866 LWDNEL
+866 LWENEL

-921 FCIKNKFQNIVALN
+921 FCIKNKFQQIVALN

-940 KSLQDSHVI
+940 KSLQDSRVI
-949 PLVMY
+949 PIVMY
-954 FAKKYPDDINHIQS
+954 FAKKYPDDINHTQS

-982 LLELSQLMVNRR
+982 LLKLSQLMVNRR
-994 DALKKVNYHIWLVC
+994 GVLKKVNYHIWLVC
-1008 CYLLEPEQAYD
+1008 YYLLEPEQIYD
-1019 LFVSEAKSDTEI
+1019 LFVSEAKSDPEI
-1031 IWILRE
+1031 IWLVRE

-1053 SLIQLD
+1053 SLIQLE
-1059 TIIRVSVKH
+1059 TIIKVSATH
-1068 FPNAYH
+1068 FPDAYH
-1074 PMDGSHGSRKSWD
+1074 PVEESHGSRNSWD
-1087 YADFIRALINEVSSI
+1087 YAEFIRALINKVSAI
-1102 SSYDASEVLER
+1102 SSYNASEVLER

-1123 RDHLLHAQSNQR
+1123 RDHLSHAKSNQI

-1140 SQFNHADWKQ
+1140 SQFYHADWKQ

-1160 VNVMDLYSLLLDHIR
+1160 TNVMDLYSLLLDHLR
-1175 DISNRIAYENT
+1175 DISNRITYENT
-1186 DIYKQFW
+1186 NIYKQFW
-1193 NEDRYGRPQTPKPEE
+1193 NEDSYGRTLEPKPEE
-1208 SCRNIFLDLLRARL
+1208 SCRHVFLELLRTRL
-1222 NPLRISCEPEGHM
+1222 NPLKISCEPEGHM
-1235 VSDKRADIIVLL
+1235 VSDKRADIIVSL
-1247 PGIKVPIEIKR
+1247 PGIKIPIEIKR

-1277 INPDAAGYGIYLVF
+1277 KNPDAAGYGIYLVF
-1291 WFGSARPNT
+1291 WFGSARPNA
-1300 LSRLAKNMDQPE
+1300 LPRLTKIMPQPK

-1323 TVPVEKRDRL
+1323 TVPVEKRNRL

-1341 GEVILPVEEPK
+1341 GEVILPVEA
-1352 SSV
+1352 SNSAI

>member
-10 HPQEDKE
+10 QPQENKE
-17 SQTMTFGDY
+17 SQTKTFGDY
-26 SESPNIVLLG
+26 SEFPNIVLLG

-50 AFHGANYLTVR
+50 AKNGATYLKVR
-61 HFLSGVPIDNQKAL
+61 QFISGIPLDGFQTL

-81 EKRSSHNSSDVIDD
+81 EKRSGHNSDDVIDD
-95 IVQRLFSQTSQKV
+95 IVRSLFSLRPQKV

-153 HAHGIEHPTK
+153 HAHGIEHPEK
-163 FLEEAEKHSA
+163 FLEEAEKRSA
-173 YEFLHNPQTLL
+173 YEFLHNPQNLL

-191 EGNWPQTR
+191 EGNWPRTR
-199 SELFHSATQLLL
+199 SELFHSATQFLL

-219 RQNSGIYTSDELE
+219 RKNSGIYTCDELE
-232 RPAGSICALRILSDV
+232 HPAGAICALCILSDV

-278 LSRRIF
+278 LSRRVF
-284 SAGDEPETVDYSH
+284 STGDEVETVDYIH

-338 LHAWLAVFLPQYANA
+338 LHAWLVVFLPQYAHA
-353 FIQADPYG
+353 FIEADPYG

-367 AASLSTADK
+367 AASLSTVDK
-376 QSLLVSLS
+376 QSLLTALS
-384 KLSEC
+384 KLSES

-404 FVSEEMESHLR
+404 FVSEEMEAHLR

-435 SVTTPILSL
+435 SVATPILSL
-444 NQDLIDV
+444 NEDLIDV
-451 VRSESHSYAE
+451 VKSERHSYAE

-468 LIHSGRS
+468 LIHSGLS
-475 GTKEVV
+475 GIKEVV

-487 KEINHDNVRLR
+487 KEINHDNIRLR
-498 NHILQLLY
+498 NHIIQLLY
-506 KDYFSG
+506 KDYFSTL
-512 WDVAKLLI
+512 DVAKLLI

-527 GRLPVGS
+527 ERLPVGS
-534 LWGIIDVVPAEDI
+534 LWGIIDVVPAEEI

-553 FYQYQNENIDNW
+553 LYQYQNENIDNW

-586 LNAKDQYT
+586 LNTKDQYT
-594 AEQIWI
+594 AEEIWI
-600 CLNVHYWYKEHYGSF
+600 CLYVHHWYKEHYSSF
-615 ESKTTQ
+615 DNKTTQ

-630 WQYEDI
+630 WQHEDI
-636 IDAAIASFTRYNTGY
+636 IDAAITSFTRYNTGY

-666 RELLLSRFIH
+666 RELLLSRFTH
-676 YLSSNRGI
+676 YLSSNGCTP
-684 LDKTRFIYRLAF
+684 DKTKFIYRLAF

-716 GGMSNELFSILEA
+716 GGMSNELFSILEG

-737 WRVKMNISRIENER
+737 WRVKINISRIESER
-751 ERQDIINSNKM
+751 EKQDIIDSDKVE
-762 DFQQVREQI
+762 FQQLREQI
-771 VSGDHLGW
+771 ISGEHLGW
-779 LKRIAYIYYAFYDD
+779 LKHVAYIYYALYNE
-793 VDEKLTCFERLSSSL
+793 VDEKLSCFERLSSNL
-808 GDNNAIDA
+808 GDKNAIDA
-816 ISGLLALLGRADLP
+816 ISGLVALLDRADLP
-830 SINDINN
+830 SIDDINN
-837 SLVKGEDYKW
+837 SLIRGEYYEW

-852 AGSDELWKLKDDIT
+852 AGSDELWKMKNDIN
-866 LWDNEL
+866 LWDDQL
-872 LKMLITLDARL
+872 LKILIALDAML
-883 SIHVKEDN
+883 PINIKEDN
-891 VITIYS
+891 IVITYS
-897 LPWKKYV
+897 LPWKNNV
-904 ILYREDLFI
+904 ILYRENLFL

-921 FCIKNKFQNIVALN
+921 FCMKNKFQHIVTLN

-940 KSLQDSHVI
+940 KSLRDSHVI
-949 PLVMY
+949 SLIMR
-954 FAKKYPDDINHIQS
+954 FAKKYPDDINHTQS
-968 LVEWLLARPQIHGE
+968 LVEWLLARPQIHEE

-994 DALKKVNYHIWLVC
+994 DALKKVNYHIWLSC
-1008 CYLLEPEQAYD
+1008 CYLLQPEQAYD
-1019 LFVSEAKSDTEI
+1019 LFVSGAKSDPEI
-1031 IWILRE
+1031 IWIVRE

-1053 SLIQLD
+1053 SLIQLE
-1059 TIIRVSVKH
+1059 TIIRVSATH

-1074 PMDGSHGSRKSWD
+1074 PADESHGSRNSWD
-1087 YADFIRALINEVSSI
+1087 YAEFIRALISEVSSI

-1123 RDHLLHAQSNQR
+1123 RDHLSHAQSNQK

-1140 SQFNHADWKQ
+1140 SQFHHADWKQ
-1150 AVSTLVNETP
+1150 AVSTLMNKTP
-1160 VNVMDLYSLLLDHIR
+1160 ANVMDLYSLLLDHIR
-1175 DISNRIAYENT
+1175 DISNRIANENT

-1193 NEDRYGRPQTPKPEE
+1193 NEDSYGRTLTPKPEE
-1208 SCRNIFLDLLRARL
+1208 SCRNIFLDLLRVRL
-1222 NPLRISCEPEGHM
+1222 NPLKISCEPEGHM
-1235 VSDKRADIIVLL
+1235 VSDKRADIIVSL
-1247 PGIKVPIEIKR
+1247 PRIKIPIEIKR

-1277 INPDAAGYGIYLVF
+1277 KNPDAAGHGIYLVF
-1291 WFGSARPNT
+1291 WFGSARPNS
-1300 LSRLAKNMDQPE
+1300 LPHLEKNTSQPE

-1323 TVPVEKRDRL
+1323 TVPVDKRDHL

-1341 GEVILPVEEPK
+1341 GEGIPPVEAPK